1 MKQVFAK
8 IAPSFDC
15 WEMHGQWKVHFYNT
29 SLPVFHE
36 SVINK
41 SRILIKLSINSI
53 VQMSNQNLSETLTQ
67 VVTYIL
73 QRVSSSNSGDKDALI
88 QEYSEW
94 LQCLG
99 NPYLICNNILF
110 INTLTFKDAYLK
122 D

>member
-1 MKQVFAK
+1 
-8 IAPSFDC
+8 
-15 WEMHGQWKVHFYNT
+15 
-29 SLPVFHE
+29 
-36 SVINK
+36 
-41 SRILIKLSINSI
+41 
-53 VQMSNQNLSETLTQ
+53 MSNQDLSETLTQ

-110 INTLTFKDAYLK
+110 INTLTFKDTYLK
-122 D
+122 G